1 MQIYNKALEF
11 WNLIDTYNPDII
23 TGTGTESWLSEEIR
37 NTEIFRSDF
46 ATFRRERR
54 TRRVGGGVCVKNN
67 IACSELWV
75 DDDFEMIAMDVKG
88 SDPKCTWEIVG
99 IYRAPN
105 EDIRLIERLAARTGF
120 LGNSMKQSIIGDDLN
135 LPQVDWKGIVEC
147 STTTEAF
154 INRLVSDNGYT
165 QLLGKPT
172 RGDSVL
178 DIYLVRP
185 ESALTSCGTVQGISD
200 HCGVVIDVE

>member
-1 MQIYNKALEF
+1 MRKYETQKYLGRTLRLLEE
-11 WNLIDTYNPDII
+11 
-23 TGTGTESWLSEEIR
+23 TG
-37 NTEIFRSDF
+37 
-46 ATFRRERR
+46 
-54 TRRVGGGVCVKNN
+54 VPGGGVCVKNN

-75 DDDFEMIAMDVKG
+75 DDDFEMITMDVKG
-88 SDPKCTWEIVG
+88 NDPKCTWEIVG

-105 EDIRLIERLAARTGF
+105 EDIRVIERLAARTGF

-165 QLLGKPT
+165 QLVGKPT